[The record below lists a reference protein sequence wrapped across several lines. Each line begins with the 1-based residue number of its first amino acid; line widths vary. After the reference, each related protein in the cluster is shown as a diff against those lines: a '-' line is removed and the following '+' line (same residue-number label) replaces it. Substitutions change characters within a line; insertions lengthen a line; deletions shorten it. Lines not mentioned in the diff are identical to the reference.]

1 MGTFFIITVVVVAI
15 CIQVY
20 FLQDSVKKTN
30 LQKNIFSDKGRYRSA
45 RYYIPANEFGYT
57 SYEELKNKGDFYTT
71 PIHGLG
77 YDLNGRGEKEE
88 ISLVDIASNNDIGKE
103 IESSVNNYL
112 IRNKGLASD
121 FSIIKDIVERNCTM
135 LEDEIDTQTPF
146 PLYIGLMCTM
156 LGIIIGIGCI
166 AFGDGGF
173 AAFVEKPEQH
183 IEALMR
189 DVALSMAAS
198 FCGIG
203 FTSTISFKAKK
214 GKKCLEERKN
224 TFYSWF
230 QAELMPIISRENTSE
245 GVRRLEDNLKRFNQ
259 TFTRNVS
266 GLNKSVGDIAKT
278 AANQS
283 KLIETVDKLDLNQM
297 ATANVKVLTAFKESI
312 GELDQFHD
320 YLTYANK
327 QLKAMEERNDAVR
340 DAVVAVDNGVNG
352 ILEKLKKSVNEQMQA
367 LKLSLA
373 NSAEEMNRLV
383 ENEKRLVAGQ
393 ASKIDAF
400 YDTLRDLKPVIDG
413 LKDWRKELQVQNRE
427 LSRLVQTIDAM
438 PRPDGKGGSQVV
450 VRSKANIWQMV
461 IAAAL
466 VLLLAVNGFN
476 AWITYHNAP
485 SESQTKSTEQTDKSE
500 DAKQPSAITN
510 TKLPNQGNT
519 LKVTNNPQTP
529 QETAA
534 AN

>member
-1 MGTFFIITVVVVAI
+1 MVAI

-183 IEALMR
+183 IGALMR

-203 FTSTISFKAKK
+203 FTSTISFMAKK
-214 GKKCLEERKN
+214 GKKCLEERKIRSTPGFKPN
-224 TFYSWF
+224 SCLSFRVR
-230 QAELMPIISRENTSE
+230 MPAREYDVLRIISKD
-245 GVRRLEDNLKRFNQ
+245 L
-259 TFTRNVS
+259 
-266 GLNKSVGDIAKT
+266 I
-278 AANQS
+278 
-283 KLIETVDKLDLNQM
+283 KLLPVMSADL
-297 ATANVKVLTAFKESI
+297 T
-312 GELDQFHD
+312 
-320 YLTYANK
+320 
-327 QLKAMEERNDAVR
+327 
-340 DAVVAVDNGVNG
+340 
-352 ILEKLKKSVNEQMQA
+352 
-367 LKLSLA
+367 
-373 NSAEEMNRLV
+373 
-383 ENEKRLVAGQ
+383 
-393 ASKIDAF
+393 
-400 YDTLRDLKPVIDG
+400 
-413 LKDWRKELQVQNRE
+413 
-427 LSRLVQTIDAM
+427 SRLAT
-438 PRPDGKGGSQVV
+438 
-450 VRSKANIWQMV
+450 
-461 IAAAL
+461 
-466 VLLLAVNGFN
+466 
-476 AWITYHNAP
+476 
-485 SESQTKSTEQTDKSE
+485 
-500 DAKQPSAITN
+500 
-510 TKLPNQGNT
+510 
-519 LKVTNNPQTP
+519 
-529 QETAA
+529 
-534 AN
+534 

>member
-1 MGTFFIITVVVVAI
+1 METIFIIAVILFAI
-15 CIQVY
+15 YWQFY
-20 FLQDSVKKTN
+20 FLKDSIKMTN
-30 LQKNIFSDKGRYRSA
+30 QLKNIFSEKQSYHSTD
-45 RYYIPANEFGYT
+45 YYIPANEFGNT
-57 SYEELKNKGDFYTT
+57 SYEEILSKEDFYTY
-71 PIHGLG
+71 PS
-77 YDLNGRGEKEE
+77 YSNGIDWADRGKKDK
-88 ISLVDIASNNDIGKE
+88 ISLVNISSDNPIGLR
-103 IESSVNNYL
+103 IESSINNYL

-121 FSIIKDIVERNCTM
+121 FSTIKDTVERNCTM

-166 AFGDGGF
+166 ALGDGGF
-173 AAFVEKPEQH
+173 AAFVDKPEQH
-183 IEALMR
+183 IGSLMG
-189 DVALSMAAS
+189 DVALAMAAS

-203 FTSTISFKAKK
+203 FTSTISFMAKK
-214 GKKCLEERKN
+214 SKKCLEERKN

-230 QAELMPIISRENTSE
+230 QAELMPIISRENASE
-245 GVRRLEDNLKRFNQ
+245 GVRRLEENLNRFNQ

-266 GLNKSVGDIAKT
+266 GLNKSVGDIAQT
-278 AANQS
+278 AADQS
-283 KLIETVDKLDLNQM
+283 KLIETVNKLDLKQM
-297 ATANVKVLTAFKESI
+297 ATANVEVLTAFKESI
-312 GELDQFHD
+312 GELDKFHE

-327 QLKAMEERNDAVR
+327 QLEALKKRNDAVEV
-340 DAVVAVDNGVNG
+340 ATIAVDDG
-352 ILEKLKKSVNEQMQA
+352 IKSILNKMKQSVNEQMQA
-367 LKLSLA
+367 LKESLA
-373 NSAEEMNRLV
+373 MSSDEMSRLV

-393 ASKIDAF
+393 AGKIDAF

-427 LSRLVQTIDAM
+427 LNRLVQTIDAM

-476 AWITYHNAP
+476 AWITYHNAE
-485 SESQTKSTEQTDKSE
+485 SERQTETTEQTDKSE
-500 DAKQPSAITN
+500 DAKQPAAITN
-510 TKLPNQGNT
+510 TKLPNQGNA

>member
-1 MGTFFIITVVVVAI
+1 MRDKRVAAN
-15 CIQVY
+15 Q
-20 FLQDSVKKTN
+20 
-30 LQKNIFSDKGRYRSA
+30 QKNIFSEKQSYHSKD
-45 RYYIPANEFGYT
+45 YYIPANEFGNT
-57 SYEELKNKGDFYTT
+57 SYEEILYKEAFYTDPSYSNDFDWT
-71 PIHGLG
+71 
-77 YDLNGRGEKEE
+77 DRGKKDK
-88 ISLVDIASNNDIGKE
+88 ISLVDISSNNPIGLR
-103 IESSVNNYL
+103 IEESINNYL

-121 FSIIKDIVERNCTM
+121 FSTIKDIVERNCTM
-135 LEDEIDTQTPF
+135 LEEEIDTQTPF

-156 LGIIIGIGCI
+156 AGIIIGILCI
-166 AFGDGGF
+166 EFCDGGF
-173 AAFVEKPEQH
+173 AAFVDKPELH
-183 IEALMR
+183 IGSLMR
-189 DVALSMAAS
+189 DVASAMAAS

-203 FTSTISFKAKK
+203 FTSIISFKAKK
-214 GKKCLEERKN
+214 SKKCLEERKN

-230 QAELMPIISRENTSE
+230 QAELMPIISRENASE
-245 GVRRLEDNLKRFNQ
+245 GVRRLEENLNRFNQ

-266 GLNKSVGDIAKT
+266 GLNKSVGNIAQT
-278 AANQS
+278 AADQS
-283 KLIETVDKLDLNQM
+283 KLIETVNKLDLKQM
-297 ATANVKVLTAFKESI
+297 ATANVEVLTAFKESI
-312 GELDQFHD
+312 GELDKFHE

-327 QLKAMEERNDAVR
+327 QLKALKKRNDAVEV
-340 DAVVAVDNGVNG
+340 ATIAVDDG
-352 ILEKLKKSVNEQMQA
+352 IKSILNKMKQSVNEQMQA
-367 LKLSLA
+367 LKESLA
-373 NSAEEMNRLV
+373 MSSDEMNRLV

-393 ASKIDAF
+393 AGKIDAF

-427 LSRLVQTIDAM
+427 LNRLVQTIDAM

-476 AWITYHNAP
+476 AWITYHNAE
-485 SESQTKSTEQTDKSE
+485 SERQTETTEQTDKSE
-500 DAKQPSAITN
+500 DAKQPAAITN

>member
-1 MGTFFIITVVVVAI
+1 METIFIIAVILFAI
-15 CIQVY
+15 YWQFY
-20 FLQDSVKKTN
+20 FLKDSIKMIN
-30 LQKNIFSDKGRYRSA
+30 QLKNIFSEKQSYHSTD
-45 RYYIPANEFGYT
+45 YYIPANEFGNT
-57 SYEELKNKGDFYTT
+57 SYEEIRYKEAFYTD
-71 PIHGLG
+71 PS
-77 YDLNGRGEKEE
+77 YSSDLDWTDRGKKDK
-88 ISLVDIASNNDIGKE
+88 ISLVDISSSNPIGLR
-103 IESSVNNYL
+103 IESSINNYL

-121 FSIIKDIVERNCTM
+121 FSTIKDTVERNCTM

-166 AFGDGGF
+166 ALGDGGF
-173 AAFVEKPEQH
+173 AAFVDKPEQH
-183 IEALMR
+183 IGSLMG
-189 DVALSMAAS
+189 DVALAMAAS

-203 FTSTISFKAKK
+203 FTSTISFMAKK
-214 GKKCLEERKN
+214 SKKCLEERKN

-230 QAELMPIISRENTSE
+230 QAELMPIISRENASE
-245 GVRRLEDNLKRFNQ
+245 GVRRLEENLNRFNQ

-266 GLNKSVGDIAKT
+266 GLNKSVGDIAQT
-278 AANQS
+278 AADQS
-283 KLIETVDKLDLNQM
+283 KLIETVNKLDLKQM
-297 ATANVKVLTAFKESI
+297 ATANVEVLKAFKDSI

-327 QLKAMEERNDAVR
+327 QLKAMEKRNDAVR
-340 DAVVAVDNGVNG
+340 DAVVAVDNGVNET
-352 ILEKLKKSVNEQMQA
+352 LEKLKKSVNEQMQA

-373 NSAEEMNRLV
+373 NSSDEMSRLV

-393 ASKIDAF
+393 AGKIDAF

-427 LSRLVQTIDAM
+427 LNRLVQTIDAM

-500 DAKQPSAITN
+500 DAKQPAAITN

>member
-1 MGTFFIITVVVVAI
+1 METILIIAVILCAI
-15 CIQVY
+15 YLQFR
-20 FLQDSVKKTN
+20 FLKDSIKMIN
-30 LQKNIFSDKGRYRSA
+30 QQKNIFSEKQSYHSKD
-45 RYYIPANEFGYT
+45 YYIPANEFGNT
-57 SYEELKNKGDFYTT
+57 SYEEILYKEAFYTDPSYSNDFDWT
-71 PIHGLG
+71 
-77 YDLNGRGEKEE
+77 DRGKKDK
-88 ISLVDIASNNDIGKE
+88 ISLVDISSNNPIGLR
-103 IESSVNNYL
+103 IEESINNYL

-121 FSIIKDIVERNCTM
+121 FSTIKDIVERNCTM
-135 LEDEIDTQTPF
+135 LEEEIDTQTPF

-156 LGIIIGIGCI
+156 AGIIIGILCI
-166 AFGDGGF
+166 EFCDGGF
-173 AAFVEKPEQH
+173 AAFVDKPELH
-183 IEALMR
+183 IGSLMR
-189 DVALSMAAS
+189 DVASAMAAS

-203 FTSTISFKAKK
+203 FTSIISFKAKK
-214 GKKCLEERKN
+214 SKKCLEERKN

-230 QAELMPIISRENTSE
+230 QAELMPIISRENASE
-245 GVRRLEDNLKRFNQ
+245 GVRRLEENLNRFNQ

-266 GLNKSVGDIAKT
+266 GLNKSVGDIAQT
-278 AANQS
+278 AADQS
-283 KLIETVDKLDLNQM
+283 KLIETVNKLDLKQM
-297 ATANVKVLTAFKESI
+297 ATANVEVLTAFKESI
-312 GELDQFHD
+312 GELDKFHE

-327 QLKAMEERNDAVR
+327 QLKALKKRNDAVEV
-340 DAVVAVDNGVNG
+340 ATIAVDDG
-352 ILEKLKKSVNEQMQA
+352 IKSILNKMKQSVNEQMQA
-367 LKLSLA
+367 LKESLA
-373 NSAEEMNRLV
+373 MSSDEMSRLV

-393 ASKIDAF
+393 AGKIDAF

-427 LSRLVQTIDAM
+427 LNRLVQTIDAM

-476 AWITYHNAP
+476 AWITYHNAE
-485 SESQTKSTEQTDKSE
+485 SERQTETTEQTDKSE
-500 DAKQPSAITN
+500 DAKQPAAITN

>member
-1 MGTFFIITVVVVAI
+1 METIIIIAVILGAI
-15 CIQVY
+15 YLQFC
-20 FLQDSVKKTN
+20 FLKDSIKMIN
-30 LQKNIFSDKGRYRSA
+30 QQKNIFSEKQSYHSKD
-45 RYYIPANEFGYT
+45 YYIPANEFGNT
-57 SYEELKNKGDFYTT
+57 SYEEILNKEAFYTDPSYSNDFDWT
-71 PIHGLG
+71 
-77 YDLNGRGEKEE
+77 DRGKKDK
-88 ISLVDIASNNDIGKE
+88 ISLVDISSNNPIGLR
-103 IESSVNNYL
+103 IEESINNYL

-121 FSIIKDIVERNCTM
+121 FSTIKDIVERNCTM
-135 LEDEIDTQTPF
+135 LEEEIDTQTPF

-156 LGIIIGIGCI
+156 AGIIIGILCI
-166 AFGDGGF
+166 EFCDGGF
-173 AAFVEKPEQH
+173 AAFVDKPELH
-183 IEALMR
+183 IGSLMR
-189 DVALSMAAS
+189 DVASAMAAS

-203 FTSTISFKAKK
+203 FTSIISFKAKK
-214 GKKCLEERKN
+214 SKKCLEERKN

-230 QAELMPIISRENTSE
+230 QAELMPIISRENASE
-245 GVRRLEDNLKRFNQ
+245 GVRRLEENLNRFNQ

-266 GLNKSVGDIAKT
+266 GLNKSVGDIAQT
-278 AANQS
+278 AADQS
-283 KLIETVDKLDLNQM
+283 KLIETVNKLDLKQM
-297 ATANVKVLTAFKESI
+297 ATANVEVLTAFKESI
-312 GELDQFHD
+312 GELDKFHE

-327 QLKAMEERNDAVR
+327 QLKALKKRNDAVEV
-340 DAVVAVDNGVNG
+340 ATIAVDDG
-352 ILEKLKKSVNEQMQA
+352 IKSILNKMKQSVNEQMQA
-367 LKLSLA
+367 LKESLA
-373 NSAEEMNRLV
+373 MSSDEMSRLV

-393 ASKIDAF
+393 AGKIDAF

-427 LSRLVQTIDAM
+427 LNKLVNAIDAM

-485 SESQTKSTEQTDKSE
+485 SERQTEATEQTDKSE
-500 DAKQPSAITN
+500 EAKQPAATTN
-510 TKLPNQGNT
+510 TKLPNQGNA